1 MDFLRKLFENG
12 AITWEQFEQG
22 VNASGFK
29 IADLAS
35 GKYVDKVKYDDD
47 LNAKETTIAGLN
59 TKIGERDK
67 DINDLREK
75 LSGADNDKNKIATL
89 ETDLQNLQNKYE
101 EDGKKYKAEL
111 EKQQYISLAKDVA
124 SGLKFSSN
132 AAKEMFINKLVDKG
146 LKIEDGKILG
156 ADDFTNSYKEA
167 NADSFVVEQSAN
179 PQFTASTTAQMQNP
193 ATYETRLAD
202 ARKAGNTAE
211 AISIKRE
218 AAENG
223 VILM

>member
-35 GKYVDKVKYDDD
+35 GKYVDKLKYDEDIA
-47 LNAKETTIAGLN
+47 AKDTVIDGLN
-59 TKIGERDK
+59 EIVATRDK
-67 DINDLREK
+67 DLSDLNTRLAE
-75 LSGADNDKNKIATL
+75 ADGDKNKVATL
-89 ETDLQNLQNKYE
+89 TDQLNSLQNKYE

-111 EKQQYISLAKDVA
+111 EKQQYLSLAKDLA

-146 LKIEDGKILG
+146 LKVEDGKILG

>member
-1 MDFLRKLFENG
+1 MEFLKKLFENG

-22 VNASGFK
+22 VNANGFK
-29 IADLAS
+29 IADLSS
-35 GKYVDKVKYDDD
+35 GKYVDKIKYDDD
-47 LNAKETTIAGLN
+47 LAAKDTTIAGLN
-59 TKIGERDK
+59 TTLSERDN
-67 DINDLREK
+67 DIADLRAK
-75 LSGADNDKNKIATL
+75 LTGADDDKNKISTL
-89 ETDLQNLQNKYE
+89 ETDLKNLQNKYE
-101 EDGKKYKAEL
+101 EDGRKYKAEL

-124 SGLKFSSN
+124 GGLKFSSN

-146 LKIEDGKILG
+146 LKVEDGKILG

-167 NADSFVVEQSAN
+167 NADSFVVEQPAN
-179 PQFTASTTAQMQNP
+179 PQFTASTTAQAQNP

-218 AAENG
+218 AADNG